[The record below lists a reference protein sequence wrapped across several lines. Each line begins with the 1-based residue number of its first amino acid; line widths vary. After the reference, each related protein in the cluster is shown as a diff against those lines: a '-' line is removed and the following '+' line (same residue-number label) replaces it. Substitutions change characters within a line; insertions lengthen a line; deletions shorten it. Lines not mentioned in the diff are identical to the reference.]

1 MPELVGGNVG
11 RALQLLLRGPWNAI
25 PGSVVKSI
33 KQIGL
38 SSQARDLSL
47 LSQSA
52 RIRVASSTSKNVIE
66 TYDRCMSMFDDCDE
80 IVLAHLDKKFL
91 LRSPLHHIVFQ
102 FRRFVQE
109 FNISD
114 TCGLKQNDIYQQLD
128 TRTRPYDFAF
138 LVSKRLSRHFDEGT
152 ILHHV
157 PSILRSYRQSLDL
170 IGFAPTLT
178 HLRTVCNHWC
188 THSRFGV
195 KRHLCLFGCG
205 HHTDQ
210 VAHSSSCPAF
220 WRILCGI
227 VGFDMPLIDID
238 AIHLLHSSWIG
249 SSNDIR
255 AFVLLGT
262 HICFITYNS
271 CRHGMPISRRLV
283 THNLYNYTRTH
294 YKVTKLLRR
303 VRYHMRNA

>member
-1 MPELVGGNVG
+1 MGWRRAGG
-11 RALQLLLRGPWNAI
+11 A
-25 PGSVVKSI
+25 S
-33 KQIGL
+33 
-38 SSQARDLSL
+38 DLSAEKL
-47 LSQSA
+47 LNKVKHFETKVNQVN
-52 RIRVASSTSKNVIE
+52 RVNQVNQDGIL
-66 TYDRCMSMFDDCDE
+66 
-80 IVLAHLDKKFL
+80 IH
-91 LRSPLHHIVFQ
+91 
-102 FRRFVQE
+102 
-109 FNISD
+109 
-114 TCGLKQNDIYQQLD
+114 
-128 TRTRPYDFAF
+128 AF
-138 LVSKRLSRHFDEGT
+138 G
-152 ILHHV
+152 
-157 PSILRSYRQSLDL
+157 
-170 IGFAPTLT
+170 A
-178 HLRTVCNHWC
+178 WC

-238 AIHLLHSSWIG
+238 AILLLHSSWIG

-262 HICFITYNS
+262 HICFITNS